1 MNTSE
6 KHESR
11 NVNLLFHLSVLTL
24 AVVLNPPNSLTID
37 DLIRYVVTR
46 VFPLSAFYACY
57 FWLVPGYLAKKRIIT
72 FFVLLFVLLNIITIS
87 GYLCLEIHDALH
99 TGNPIHLFYRL
110 DFHLSGLFAM
120 TVAAIF
126 GIAFRS
132 IFGWYDEM
140 QTKSRLEKEKLQSE
154 LLLLKAQVNPHFL
167 FNTLN
172 TIDFLIYSDQ
182 PKASES
188 LIKLSSLLRYVIYDT
203 VNEQVPL
210 QTEIEQMKAYVD
222 LQRLRYGDVA
232 SGIYTITGDLSGK
245 MIAPMLFMPFIE
257 NAFKHTDEAGIKKGL
272 AISFFIGDRNLE
284 FTCKNHISH
293 KDDQHNG
300 GFGLENVRKRLE
312 MQYPNSYDL
321 SINQS
326 EGVFSVTLKLNLQ

>member
-1 MNTSE
+1 MDKSE
-6 KHESR
+6 KHKSR
-11 NVNLLFHLSVLTL
+11 KVNLLFHLSVLTL
-24 AVVLNPPNSLTID
+24 AVVLNPPNSWTFD

-46 VFPLSAFYACY
+46 VFPLSAFYVSY
-57 FWLVPGYLAKKRIIT
+57 FWLVPAYLAKKRIVT
-72 FFVLLFVLLNIITIS
+72 FLVLQLVMLNLITIS
-87 GYLCLEIHDALH
+87 GYLCLEIHDALYA
-99 TGNPIHLFYRL
+99 GNPIHLFYRL

-120 TVAAIF
+120 MVAAIF

-140 QTKSRLEKEKLQSE
+140 QTKSLLEKEKLQSE

-188 LIKLSSLLRYVIYDT
+188 LIKLSSLLRYVIYET
-203 VNEQVPL
+203 VNDQVPL

-232 SGIYTITGDLSGK
+232 SSIYTITGDPSGK
-245 MIAPMLFMPFIE
+245 MVAPMLFMPFIE
-257 NAFKHTDEAGIKKGL
+257 NAFKHTDEAGIKKGMV
-272 AISFFIGDRNLE
+272 ISFFIGEKSLE

-293 KDDQHNG
+293 KDDKQSG

-312 MQYPNSYDL
+312 MRYPHRYDL

-326 EGVFSVTLKLNLQ
+326 EEIFSVVLKLNLP